1 MEFKRFGNKVVMR
14 IDRGEEVVET
24 IKEFCTDQKITLGS
38 ISGLGAADR
47 IKVGA
52 FNVEKQKYHSIE
64 FSGSDYEITNL
75 TGNISTMDGE
85 TYLHLHITLS
95 DHDMRAFGGHLNE
108 AVISGTCELV
118 IDIIDGIVDR
128 KFNDEVGLNLYKF

>member
-1 MEFKRFGNKVVMR
+1 MEFKRFGNKVIMR
-14 IDRGEEVVET
+14 IDKGEEVVEI
-24 IKEFCTDQKITLGS
+24 IKGFCIDQKITLGS
-38 ISGLGAADR
+38 ICGLGAADR
-47 IKVGA
+47 IKVGL
-52 FNVEKQKYHSIE
+52 FNVEEKKYYSTE
-64 FSGSDYEITNL
+64 LNGDYEITNL

-118 IDIIDGIVDR
+118 IDIIDGVVDR
-128 KFNDEVGLNLYKF
+128 KFNDEVGLNIYKF